1 MSEATHKPARMGCLW
16 SMLLVFVG
24 FGAGFFLSCGVGAT
38 GVWVDNPI
46 GGQVALNHAQYELE
60 RDDVAAILAKDP
72 AFKGVTIGE
81 YSAGGIVL
89 LGHVPTEADL
99 RRLRSAVSKALGDR
113 LASRVIGVQAESNA
127 SQ

>member
-1 MSEATHKPARMGCLW
+1 MSDETKKPARMGCLW
-16 SMLLVFVG
+16 SMLLMSVG
-24 FGAGFFLSCGVGAT
+24 FVAGFVLSCAIGAI
-38 GVWVDNPI
+38 GYWLNNPV
-46 GGQVALNHAQYELE
+46 GGQDALNHAQYELE

-89 LGHVPTEADL
+89 LGHVPTDSDL
-99 RRLRSAVSKALGDR
+99 TRLRSAVSKALGDR
-113 LASRVIGVQAESNA
+113 LVSRVIGVQAESKA